1 MVRMYV
7 SIIWYSN
14 HKYTNNTK
22 VFNIIQLF
30 KCKKYEYTKLN
41 LPRSRSRVSVSKEY
55 PTENGKNWWQ
65 NPLSDVTEQVKEQF
79 CLLPKLIESASKS

>member
-30 KCKKYEYTKLN
+30 KCKKYEYTKNTYTLKTQN
-41 LPRSRSRVSVSKEY
+41 ILKYKSIINTKNTRIMKTI
-55 PTENGKNWWQ
+55 PT
-65 NPLSDVTEQVKEQF
+65 LY
-79 CLLPKLIESASKS
+79 I